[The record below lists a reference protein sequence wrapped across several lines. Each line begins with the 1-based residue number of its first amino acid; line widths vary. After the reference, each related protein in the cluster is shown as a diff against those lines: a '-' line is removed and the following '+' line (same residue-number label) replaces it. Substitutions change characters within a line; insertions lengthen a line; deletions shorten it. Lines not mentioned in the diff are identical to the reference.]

1 MLLTDENLLLERLEF
16 MIRAV
21 IFDMDG
27 LMFDT
32 ERLTHVATAQAGR
45 ELGYPGIADFAR
57 EMIGR
62 NEKEC
67 SGLYTRYLGGDF
79 SYRGFSA
86 RRQEIIG
93 ALIRENGVPVKPGLF
108 ELLSFLKREGFLL
121 AVATS
126 TSRRHAL
133 PYLEQAGA
141 ARYFDRMV
149 FGDMLEKSKPAP
161 DIYLKAASELGIP
174 PSDCMAL
181 EDSPLGI
188 RSAHDAGMKTVMVPD
203 LLEPDEALK
212 KIVDFCVPSLFE
224 VIELIRSERKESGT

>member
-1 MLLTDENLLLERLEF
+1 

-32 ERLTHVATAQAGR
+32 ERLCKEATEQAGE
-45 ELGYPGIADFAR
+45 ELGYSGIGSVAR
-57 EMIGR
+57 DMIGR

-67 SGLYTRYLGGDF
+67 TKLYTRYFGSNF
-79 SYRGFSA
+79 SRERFYA
-86 RRQEIIG
+86 RRQEIID
-93 ALIRENGVPVKPGLF
+93 AAIQKEGVPVKPGLP
-108 ELLSFLKREGFLL
+108 ELLDALKREKLLL

-126 TSRRHAL
+126 TSQRHAL
-133 PYLEQAGA
+133 PYLEQTGA

-161 DIYLKAASELGIP
+161 DIYLKAAAELGIP
-174 PSDCMAL
+174 PTDCVAL

-203 LLEPDEALK
+203 LVEPDEELK
-212 KIVDFCVPSLFE
+212 KIVDFCVPSLYE
-224 VIELIRSERKESGT
+224 VIQLIRDERKESGT

>member
-1 MLLTDENLLLERLEF
+1 MVIYFERLEF

-32 ERLTHVATAQAGR
+32 ERLCKEATEQAGR
-45 ELGYPGIADFAR
+45 ELGYPGISSVAR
-57 EMIGR
+57 DMIGR
-62 NEKEC
+62 NEKDC
-67 SGLYTRYLGGDF
+67 MRLYTQYFGSNF
-79 SYRGFSA
+79 SREQFYA
-86 RRQEIIG
+86 RRQEIID
-93 ALIRENGVPVKPGLF
+93 AAIQKEGVPVKPGLP
-108 ELLSFLKREGFLL
+108 ELLDDLKREKLLL

-141 ARYFDRMV
+141 ARYFDRMI

-161 DIYLKAASELGIP
+161 DIYLKAAAELGIP
-174 PSDCMAL
+174 SSDCIAL

-203 LLEPDEALK
+203 LVEPDEELK
-212 KIVDFCVPSLFE
+212 KIVDFCVPSLYE
-224 VIELIRSERKESGT
+224 VIQLIREERKGSGT

>member
-1 MLLTDENLLLERLEF
+1 MRLTDENLLLERLEF

-32 ERLTHVATAQAGR
+32 ERLTCAATAQAGKK
-45 ELGYPGIADFAR
+45 LGYPDIADFAR
-57 EMIGR
+57 KMIGR

-67 SGLYTRYLGGDF
+67 VKLYTRYLGSDF
-79 SYRGFSA
+79 SREQFYTQ
-86 RRQEIIG
+86 RQEMID
-93 ALIRENGVPVKPGLF
+93 ASVRENGIPVKPGLP
-108 ELLSFLKREGFLL
+108 ELLEFLKREELLL

-133 PYLEQAGA
+133 PYLEQAGV
-141 ARYFDRMV
+141 ARYFNRMV

-161 DIYLKAASELGIP
+161 DIYLKAAAELEIP
-174 PSDCMAL
+174 PADCMAL
-181 EDSPLGI
+181 EDSPFGI

-224 VIELIRSERKESGT
+224 VIELIRNERKGSGT